1 MRTVSADIST
11 ALLLRGASVS
21 PARGTGLGAISGGA
35 AQTLIAARI
44 SRVSIRSPSDQLPF
58 DPYGRPAVPEFGR
71 VIPFSARGFL
81 LFSAAMTIHIS
92 PQARRASEILIS
104 IKAIG
109 CSLEKPFKL
118 TSGWASP
125 VYVDCRKVITFV
137 QERREIIKLM
147 AETVSGEQFDVV
159 AGGETAGI
167 SYGAWMAEALS
178 LPYIYIRK
186 KPKEVGKTQQIEGE
200 LGAGQKVL
208 LVEDLATDGASKVNF
223 LNAIRTGGG
232 ICDHSVV
239 VFYYGIF
246 PKAPQ
251 IIKDAR
257 ITLHALTTWRHM
269 IDAAE
274 ALQYFPPGQIKGIRE
289 FLENPEAWSK
299 AHGGL

>member
-1 MRTVSADIST
+1 
-11 ALLLRGASVS
+11 
-21 PARGTGLGAISGGA
+21 
-35 AQTLIAARI
+35 
-44 SRVSIRSPSDQLPF
+44 
-58 DPYGRPAVPEFGR
+58 
-71 VIPFSARGFL
+71 
-81 LFSAAMTIHIS
+81 MTIHIS
-92 PQARRASEILIS
+92 PKSRRASEILIS

-109 CSLEKPFKL
+109 CNLEKPFKL

-137 QERREIIKLM
+137 PERREIIKLM
-147 AETVSGEQFDVV
+147 AEAVSDATFDVV

-200 LGAGQKVL
+200 LKPGQKVL
-208 LVEDLATDGASKVNF
+208 LVEDLATDGGSKVNF
-223 LNAIRTGGG
+223 LNAIRVGGG
-232 ICDHSVV
+232 VCEHSVV

-251 IIKDAR
+251 IIRDAG
-257 ITLHALTTWRHM
+257 ITLHALTTWRTM

-274 ALQYFPPGQIKGIRE
+274 ALKYFTPDQIKGIRE
-289 FLENPEAWSK
+289 FLENPEGWSK
-299 AHGGL
+299 AHGGV

>member
-1 MRTVSADIST
+1 
-11 ALLLRGASVS
+11 
-21 PARGTGLGAISGGA
+21 
-35 AQTLIAARI
+35 
-44 SRVSIRSPSDQLPF
+44 
-58 DPYGRPAVPEFGR
+58 
-71 VIPFSARGFL
+71 
-81 LFSAAMTIHIS
+81 MTIQIS

-109 CSLEKPFKL
+109 CNLEKPFKL

-137 QERREIIKLM
+137 PERREIIRLM
-147 AETVSGEQFDVV
+147 ADAVSRESFDVV

-178 LPYIYIRK
+178 LPYIYVRK

-200 LGAGQKVL
+200 LRPGQKVL

-223 LNAIRTGGG
+223 LNALRAAGGV
-232 ICDHSVV
+232 CAHSIV

-246 PKAPQ
+246 PKAPE
-251 IIKDAR
+251 IIQNAG
-257 ITLHALTTWRHM
+257 ITLWALTTWRHM

-274 ALQYFPPGQIKGIRE
+274 ALGYFTPSQIRGIRD

-299 AHGGL
+299 AHGGV